1 MSEHQEQSAL
11 IKWFRYQHPNLTMFA
26 IPNGSHLAGDKRQR
40 AIKMTKMKAEGFL
53 NGVSDLFLMTARSGF
68 NGLFVE
74 MKIKKGKPTE
84 SQLDFGNKALGQNYC
99 YVVAYGF
106 DDAKAQITEYL
117 K

>member
-53 NGVSDLFLMTARSGF
+53 NGVSDLFLMAARRGF
-68 NGLFVE
+68 HGLFIE
-74 MKIKKGKPTE
+74 MKIGGGKLSE
-84 SQLDFGNKALGQNYC
+84 KQIEFGKSALEEGYG

-106 DDAKAQITEYL
+106 DDAKNKIQEYL